1 MTGLATGNG
10 FPNVVVTGVA
20 MTTALATDAEGTW
33 KRLLDGQSG
42 IRKLEDPFVEEYDLP
57 VRIGGHLLEDFDGE
71 LTRVELRRLS
81 YLQKMSTVIGR
92 RVWKNAG
99 APEVDPKRL
108 MVSIGT
114 GMGSSEEMLFAYD
127 GMRAKGLRA
136 VSPLVV
142 QMYMPNAAAAAVGL
156 ERKAKA
162 GVITPISAC
171 ASGSEGIAHAW
182 RNIVLG
188 EADIAICGGV
198 ETKIEA
204 VPIAG
209 FAQMRIVLSTTNDDP
224 AGACRPFDKDRNG
237 FVFGEGGAL
246 MVIETEEHAKAR
258 GANILARL
266 MGASITSDG
275 YHIVAP
281 DPNGE
286 QAGHAMTRAIQ
297 LAGLQPTDIDHVNA
311 HATGTSVG
319 DVAEGKAINNAMGG
333 HKPAVYAPKARARP
347 LGRRGRCG
355 RVDPDRVRV
364 ARRCHPADAQPE
376 EPGSGDRPRR
386 RRRFAATRQL
396 PTTRSTIRSDSV
408 GTTWRS
414 PSGSTERPD
423 IRPLQEVSMT
433 ITAPETVGESL
444 DPRDPLLRLSTFF
457 DDGSVELLHERDR
470 SGVLAAAGTV
480 NGVRTIAFCTDGTV
494 MGGAMGVE
502 GCAHIVNAYDTAIE
516 EQSPIVGIWHS
527 GGARLAEGVKALHAV
542 GLVFEAMIRASGYV
556 PQISVV
562 VGFAAGGAAY
572 GPALTDVIV
581 MAPDEPGVRHRPR
594 HRAQCHRRGRRHGV
608 ARRAGHPPQEVR
620 RVPHR
625 RRRRARRL
633 RARPPAGRIV
643 LPAGPFRPHQGR
655 GG

>member
-1 MTGLATGNG
+1 MAGLSTGAG
-10 FPNVVVTGVA
+10 FPNVVVTGIA
-20 MTTALATDAEGTW
+20 MTTALATSADDTF
-33 KRLLDGQSG
+33 KKLLDGQSG

-57 VRIGGHLLEDFDGE
+57 VRIGGHLLEDFDHE

-81 YLQKMSTVIGR
+81 YLQKMSTVLGR
-92 RVWKNAG
+92 RVWENAG
-99 APEVDPKRL
+99 TPEVDPKRL

-114 GMGSSEEMLFAYD
+114 GMGSTEELVFSYD
-127 GMRAKGLRA
+127 NMRSKGLKA
-136 VSPLVV
+136 VSPLAV

-156 ERKAKA
+156 ERQARA
-162 GVITPISAC
+162 GVVTPVSAC

-258 GANILARL
+258 GATILARI

-333 HKPAVYAPKARARP
+333 HKPAVYAPKAA
-347 LGRRGRCG
+347 LG
-355 RVDPDRVRV
+355 
-364 ARRCHPADAQPE
+364 H
-376 EPGSGDRPRR
+376 
-386 RRRFAATRQL
+386 
-396 PTTRSTIRSDSV
+396 SV
-408 GTTWRS
+408 GAVGAVES
-414 PSGSTERPD
+414 
-423 IRPLQEVSMT
+423 IL
-433 ITAPETVGESL
+433 TVMALREGIIPPTLNLRNL
-444 DPRDPLLRLSTFF
+444 DPEIDLDVVAGEP
-457 DDGSVELLHERDR
+457 R
-470 SGVLAAAGTV
+470 SGNYQYAINNSFGFGGHNVALAFGK
-480 NGVRTIAFCTDGTV
+480 
-494 MGGAMGVE
+494 
-502 GCAHIVNAYDTAIE
+502 Y
-516 EQSPIVGIWHS
+516 
-527 GGARLAEGVKALHAV
+527 
-542 GLVFEAMIRASGYV
+542 
-556 PQISVV
+556 
-562 VGFAAGGAAY
+562 
-572 GPALTDVIV
+572 
-581 MAPDEPGVRHRPR
+581 
-594 HRAQCHRRGRRHGV
+594 
-608 ARRAGHPPQEVR
+608 
-620 RVPHR
+620 
-625 RRRRARRL
+625 
-633 RARPPAGRIV
+633 
-643 LPAGPFRPHQGR
+643 
-655 GG
+655 